1 MFSTFSGSNIID
13 VSEFLG
19 GKIFK
24 FIYSFLFISYIL
36 YFSAIMIKFISSNIS
51 LIYFSHLDINFIVL
65 LFIIAIC
72 ILNLLGF
79 KAISRLNIFVL
90 SSMILS
96 IIFLYFSSLSNF
108 TFERIFPI
116 LGNGITSTFIDGLKN
131 LSTYSGIFSLL
142 FLFPFISNK
151 KDFKKTGIVT
161 IILYTIALLLVVS
174 ALLLSIPQS
183 SHLNTSLSLY
193 FLARQVS
200 LGQYFQNLDA
210 LFLLIWI
217 PFILTSLSFSMNFA
231 LSIFGQV
238 THIKYSN
245 ELVYSFG
252 TIIYVLCLL
261 ITNVSEV
268 NYLNET
274 IFNYISIGFVFISSF
289 VILFLANIKKGIM
302 ILIKK
307 I

>member
-1 MFSTFSGSNIID
+1 
-13 VSEFLG
+13 
-19 GKIFK
+19 
-24 FIYSFLFISYIL
+24 
-36 YFSAIMIKFISSNIS
+36 
-51 LIYFSHLDINFIVL
+51 
-65 LFIIAIC
+65 
-72 ILNLLGF
+72 
-79 KAISRLNIFVL
+79 
-90 SSMILS
+90 MILS